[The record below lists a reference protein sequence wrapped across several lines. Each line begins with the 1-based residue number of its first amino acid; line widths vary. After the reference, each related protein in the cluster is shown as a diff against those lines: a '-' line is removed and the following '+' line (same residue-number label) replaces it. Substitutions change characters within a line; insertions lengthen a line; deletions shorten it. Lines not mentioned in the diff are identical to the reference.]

1 MEDMLSSC
9 VASRIVGCLAL
20 YISGYSKTVCIIQA
34 NRFVDQRE
42 KMESVRNGYEC
53 MNTTNR
59 SPVIAAVAFD
69 LDGLMVNT
77 EELYTEV
84 GGVLLARRGK
94 QVTREL
100 LDNMMGRQSSVA
112 LQVMI
117 DWHHLGDTVEQLE
130 QETDEIFSGLLEE
143 RLAPMPGLLPLLDKL
158 EKNRIPKAVTTSS
171 RRPFVN
177 RILELVG
184 IGDRFQFFLTAEAIV
199 NGKPAPEIYQKA
211 AQRFEVDL
219 EQLLVLEDSEIGCR
233 AAIAAGAYTIAVPGE
248 HSQNHN
254 FSGVHLIVESL
265 ADPAIDR
272 VLNLS

>member
-1 MEDMLSSC
+1 M
-9 VASRIVGCLAL
+9 
-20 YISGYSKTVCIIQA
+20 T
-34 NRFVDQRE
+34 DQ
-42 KMESVRNGYEC
+42 NGL
-53 MNTTNR
+53 
-59 SPVIAAVAFD
+59 PIIAAVAFD

-117 DWHHLGDTVEQLE
+117 DWHQLDATVAQLQE
-130 QETDEIFSGLLEE
+130 ETDEIFSGLLED

-158 EKNRIPKAVTTSS
+158 EKKMIPKAVTTSS
-171 RRPFVN
+171 RLLFVN
-177 RILELVG
+177 RVLALIG
-184 IGDRFQFFLTAEAIV
+184 IADRFQFFLTAEAITK
-199 NGKPAPEIYQKA
+199 GKPDPEIYEKA
-211 AQRFEVDL
+211 AQQFDVNST
-219 EQLLVLEDSEIGCR
+219 QLLVLEDSEIGCR
-233 AAIAAGAYTIAVPGE
+233 AAMAAGAYTVAVPGE

-254 FSGVHLIVESL
+254 FSGVHLIAESL

-272 VLNLS
+272 ALKLS